1 MLDQLSDT
9 DSVLDRKSSAKP
21 VDVEGSTRH
30 LSHEDLE
37 AYANGRLAAT
47 RLSSCQTH
55 LDSCEACRAE
65 LEDVRTLQT
74 ELASFSR
81 PEASRSQPGRLRRR
95 RSLALPLTAS
105 AAAILVAGVG
115 TIVWWRHGSLS
126 AHKTPVAVSVARS
139 AAPSAVPVAPAA
151 SPAPAAAP
159 APATSPSLVASHM
172 PTASVAVPA
181 LATPA
186 KSAAPAASHPS
197 ASRVPSVSSAPAPSV
212 TPVTSPAL
220 TASARPAAPN
230 ALVIPTSLPARAA
243 PPAPTTASLQS
254 RDAHLAAT
262 PPAANTGFS
271 LLGPFGEPTSET
283 RPQFSWQPLP
293 GAIGYRVTIVD
304 LSLHPVQH
312 SPALRATTWRPR
324 RALAHGRTYLWQ
336 VTATLHGGAKIV
348 ASSPTPSAA
357 LLQITPRH
365 PKRS

>member
-21 VDVEGSTRH
+21 VNVEGSTRH

-37 AYANGRLAAT
+37 AYANGRLAST

-81 PEASRSQPGRLRRR
+81 PEASRSQPGRLRQR

-105 AAAILVAGVG
+105 VAVILVAGVG
-115 TIVWWRHGSLS
+115 TFVWWRHGSLS
-126 AHKTPVAVSVARS
+126 AHKTLAAVSVVRS

-151 SPAPAAAP
+151 SPALAAAP
-159 APATSPSLVASHM
+159 APAT
-172 PTASVAVPA
+172 
-181 LATPA
+181 PA
-186 KSAAPAASHPS
+186 KSTAPAASHPS
-197 ASRVPSVSSAPAPSV
+197 ASRVPAASSAPA
-212 TPVTSPAL
+212 TSPTL
-220 TASARPAAPN
+220 TASVRPVAPN
-230 ALVIPTSLPARAA
+230 ALVIPTSSPARAA
-243 PPAPTTASLQS
+243 PPAPTTAGLQS
-254 RDAHLAAT
+254 RDTHLAAT
-262 PPAANTGFS
+262 PSADNTGFS

-293 GAIGYRVTIVD
+293 GAIGYKVTIVD

>member
-21 VDVEGSTRH
+21 ASVEGSTRH
-30 LSHEDLE
+30 LSNEDLE
-37 AYANGRLAAT
+37 AYAGGRLAAT

-65 LEDVRTLQT
+65 LEDVRNLQT
-74 ELASFSR
+74 ELASFSH
-81 PEASRSQPGRLRRR
+81 PETNRRQPKRNRRR
-95 RSLALPLTAS
+95 RSLALPLAAS
-105 AAAILVAGVG
+105 VAAILVAGVG
-115 TIVWWRHGSLS
+115 TIAWWRHGSLPP
-126 AHKTPVAVSVARS
+126 HKTSAVVPIVRSTAPPAGPVAPVGPAATATSVAS
-139 AAPSAVPVAPAA
+139 AARGPSVASRVPAA
-151 SPAPAAAP
+151 SPAPA
-159 APATSPSLVASHM
+159 
-172 PTASVAVPA
+172 
-181 LATPA
+181 
-186 KSAAPAASHPS
+186 PS
-197 ASRVPSVSSAPAPSV
+197 A

-220 TASARPAAPN
+220 TASVRPAAPN
-230 ALVIPTSLPARAA
+230 ALVIPTSSPARAA

-254 RDAHLAAT
+254 RDAHLAAP

-271 LLGPFGEPTSET
+271 LLGPFGEATSET
-283 RPQFSWQPLP
+283 RPRFSWQPLP
-293 GAIGYRVTIVD
+293 GAIGYKVAIVD

-336 VTATLHGGAKIV
+336 VTATVHGGSKVV

>member
-21 VDVEGSTRH
+21 VNVEGSTRH
-30 LSHEDLE
+30 VSHEDLE
-37 AYANGRLAAT
+37 AYANGRLAST

-81 PEASRSQPGRLRRR
+81 PEASRSQPERLRRR

-105 AAAILVAGVG
+105 VAAILVAGVG

-126 AHKTPVAVSVARS
+126 AHKTSVAVSVARS
-139 AAPSAVPVAPAA
+139 AAPSAVPVAPAT
-151 SPAPAAAP
+151 SPALAAAP
-159 APATSPSLVASHM
+159 ALATSPSLVASHM
-172 PTASVAVPA
+172 P
-181 LATPA
+181 
-186 KSAAPAASHPS
+186 
-197 ASRVPSVSSAPAPSV
+197 
-212 TPVTSPAL
+212 

>member
-1 MLDQLSDT
+1 VLDQLSDT

-21 VDVEGSTRH
+21 VNVEGSTRH

-37 AYANGRLAAT
+37 AYANGRLAST

-81 PEASRSQPGRLRRR
+81 PEASRSQPERLRRR

-105 AAAILVAGVG
+105 ITAVLVAGVG
-115 TIVWWRHGSLS
+115 TVVWWKHGSLPAHHAS
-126 AHKTPVAVSVARS
+126 AVVPIVRSTAPPAGPVAPVGP
-139 AAPSAVPVAPAA
+139 AATATSVAPAA
-151 SPAPAAAP
+151 RG
-159 APATSPSLVASHM
+159 PSV
-172 PTASVAVPA
+172 
-181 LATPA
+181 
-186 KSAAPAASHPS
+186 
-197 ASRVPSVSSAPAPSV
+197 ASRVPVASPAPSVSSAPSPSAK
-212 TPVTSPAL
+212 PVTSPAL
-220 TASARPAAPN
+220 TASVRPAAPN
-230 ALVIPTSLPARAA
+230 ALVIPTSSPARST

-254 RDAHLAAT
+254 HDAHLAAT
-262 PPAANTGFS
+262 PPATNTGFS

-336 VTATLHGGAKIV
+336 VTATLHGGAKVV